1 MSLYRLV
8 YISSNKISSSPG
20 SFGAQVE
27 QILSVSRRNNA
38 AVGVTGALI
47 FSSGFFGQ
55 VLEGPRTAVE
65 ATFERIQQDMRHS
78 DVSLL
83 EFKSAVARTFERWD
97 MAYVGQDTATASAWS
112 HGSIDIGKLS
122 AEDLL
127 AKLHALVAREFAT
140 DTSSAV
146 R

>member
-1 MSLYRLV
+1 
-8 YISSNKISSSPG
+8 
-20 SFGAQVE
+20 
-27 QILSVSRRNNA
+27 
-38 AVGVTGALI
+38 
-47 FSSGFFGQ
+47 
-55 VLEGPRTAVE
+55 
-65 ATFERIQQDMRHS
+65 MRHS

-127 AKLHALVAREFAT
+127 AKLHALVAREFGT
-140 DTSSAV
+140 DTSSV
-146 R
+146 GR